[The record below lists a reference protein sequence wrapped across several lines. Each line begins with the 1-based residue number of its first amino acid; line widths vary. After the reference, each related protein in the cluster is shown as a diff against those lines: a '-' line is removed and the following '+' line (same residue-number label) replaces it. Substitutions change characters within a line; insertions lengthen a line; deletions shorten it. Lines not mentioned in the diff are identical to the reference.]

1 MGFRY
6 VSIFSGVEAA
16 TLAWEPL
23 GWEPVAFSEI
33 EPFPCAVLAERWPDV
48 PNLGDITKIDWKE
61 EIDGAIDL
69 VVGGSPCQSF
79 SVAGKR
85 EGLKGASGLMFEYI
99 RCVQELRPRW
109 FLWENVPGAL
119 TSEDGGAF
127 GQLLREMDELGYSL
141 AWRVLDAQFFGVAQR
156 RRRLFLVGHLG
167 AESPAEVL
175 FEPDCLS
182 GNPQSSREKRKELA
196 RRAGRSAACAGFKY
210 SAAPRANTIGYA
222 EEQANTLTAD
232 WHAPAVLP
240 LNCADRQGM
249 ALSQYGTE
257 IAGYLTAR
265 CDSSPC
271 ANRGQNIVC
280 MTGTQAHCHISDEIA
295 GCLTAHMGKDDAPV
309 VVDGTNIQTYV
320 CETAHSGSNGLGVG
334 MSDVF
339 PTLDTSS
346 GPAVWARENSVLSPF
361 GFAQNVRNE
370 VRIVGD
376 GTISGALAANPGMKQ
391 TTFVCTGGTYPINEQ
406 VATRDKKLGRGTA
419 LGIGAD
425 GDSAF
430 ALMANHPHMVAAGSG
445 SEPIAMG
452 DLNAHTAICRN
463 VCPTLKCGGDG
474 AMVASETADKIMEAN
489 PMLVRRLTPLE
500 CERLQGF
507 PDGHTLIGWK
517 GKPAEECPDGPR
529 YKAIGNSMAVPVM
542 KWIGTR
548 IALVDEH

>member
-127 GQLLREMDELGYSL
+127 GQLLSEMDELGYSL

-210 SAAPRANTIGYA
+210 SAAPRANTLGYA

-240 LNCADRQGM
+240 LPNT

-257 IAGYLTAR
+257 IAGCLTAR
-265 CDSSPC
+265 GDSSPC
-271 ANRGQNIVC
+271 ADRGQNIVC
-280 MTGTQAHCHISDEIA
+280 MTGTQAHCHISNEIA

-309 VVDGTNIQTYV
+309 VVDGTNLQTYV

-334 MSDVF
+334 
-339 PTLDTSS
+339 
-346 GPAVWARENSVLSPF
+346 
-361 GFAQNVRNE
+361 
-370 VRIVGD
+370 
-376 GTISGALAANPGMKQ
+376 
-391 TTFVCTGGTYPINEQ
+391 
-406 VATRDKKLGRGTA
+406 
-419 LGIGAD
+419 AD
-425 GDSAF
+425 GDPAF
-430 ALMANHPHMVAAGSG
+430 TPLANHPHMVAAGSG

-452 DLNAHTAICRN
+452 DLIAHTAICHN

-474 AMVASETADKIMEAN
+474 AMVASETAGKIMEAN

-542 KWIGTR
+542 RWIGER
-548 IALVDEH
+548 IAAVDGH

>member
-6 VSIFSGVEAA
+6 VSIFSGVKAA
-16 TLAWEPL
+16 SLAWEPL

-33 EPFPCAVLAERWPDV
+33 EPFPCAVLAERWPNV
-48 PNLGDITKIDWKE
+48 PNLGDITKINWKE

-119 TSEDGGAF
+119 TSENGGAF
-127 GQLLREMDELGYSL
+127 GQLLSEMVKLGYSNL

-167 AESPAEVL
+167 AESSAEVL

-196 RRAGRSAACAGFKY
+196 FRAGRSAACAGFKY

-222 EEQANTLTAD
+222 EEQAGTLTAD

-240 LNCADRQGM
+240 LPNT

-257 IAGYLTAR
+257 IAGCLTAR
-265 CDSSPC
+265 GDSSPC
-271 ANRGQNIVC
+271 ADRGQNIVC
-280 MTGTQAHCHISDEIA
+280 MTGTQAHCHISDEIS

-309 VVDGTNIQTYV
+309 VVGGSNLQTYV

-334 MSDVF
+334 EADIF

-346 GPAVWARENSVLSPF
+346 DPAFTL
-361 GFAQNVRNE
+361 
-370 VRIVGD
+370 
-376 GTISGALAANPGMKQ
+376 LAN
-391 TTFVCTGGTYPINEQ
+391 
-406 VATRDKKLGRGTA
+406 R
-419 LGIGAD
+419 
-425 GDSAF
+425 
-430 ALMANHPHMVAAGSG
+430 PHLVAAGSG
-445 SEPIAMG
+445 SDPIAMG

-474 AMVASETADKIMEAN
+474 AMVASEIGSKPAGVN

-507 PDGHTLIGWK
+507 PDGHTLIAWK

-542 KWIGTR
+542 RWIGKR
-548 IALVDEH
+548 IAAVDKN